1 MTDCQN
7 ADIRDQLPDLLHDRL
22 SAGERAAVLA
32 HVDGCAECR
41 DELELLRGA
50 RVALVMHTP
59 RIDTARIVSALPK
72 PGTGVVIPLHAK
84 RSRSR
89 WADWRVAA
97 AITVLA
103 AGGSSVALL
112 SRARATVP
120 PVAVAPD
127 RATDTAQSPIP
138 APPSSNAVAPG
149 SVSRQAAERVA
160 QAETASVG
168 DQPEIGMEGRLNGLS
183 ERQLRSLLDDI
194 GQMKA
199 VPITEP
205 EPAVINVNARSSSSD
220 DRGADWL

>member
-7 ADIRDQLPDLLHDRL
+7 AEIRDQLPDLLHDRL

-41 DELELLRGA
+41 DELELLRGV
-50 RVALVMHTP
+50 RRALVTTTP
-59 RIDTARIVSALPK
+59 RIDTALIVSALPK
-72 PGTGVVIPLHAK
+72 PGASVVIPLRAK
-84 RSRSR
+84 RSR

-97 AITVLA
+97 TITVLA

-120 PVAVAPD
+120 PVVIAPD
-127 RATDTAQSPIP
+127 RPTDTAQASIP
-138 APPSSNAVAPG
+138 APPPSNAVAPDK
-149 SVSRQAAERVA
+149 VAREAAAKTVA
-160 QAETASVG
+160 EAETASVA

-183 ERQLRSLLDDI
+183 EQQLRSLLDDI

-205 EPAVINVNARSSSSD
+205 EPAVINVNARSSSSGD
-220 DRGADWL
+220 GGVDWR